1 MKDEHIMDKLD
12 RIFPSSLAT
21 NRLSQGD
28 QVSRRCTNR
37 SCHKYICFD
46 MYSMPFSQ
54 QFCFELW
61 CGFGFGDINECMFL

>member
-12 RIFPSSLAT
+12 RIFLSCLAT

-46 MYSMPFSQ
+46 MYFYS
-54 QFCFELW
+54 
-61 CGFGFGDINECMFL
+61 FL

>member
-1 MKDEHIMDKLD
+1 MKDERIMDKLD

-28 QVSRRCTNR
+28 QVSRRWTNR

-46 MYSMPFSQ
+46 MYFAK

-61 CGFGFGDINECMFL
+61 CGFGFVDINEYRFL